1 MTSLRIAFATGLV
14 FVASGCQ
21 APGVAREEFP
31 EDPIA
36 FIFHPEDEARR
47 RAEAYATRPTTA
59 ARSGINIPTVVH
71 MNSFR
76 DYLEEAFGSRAEYDF
91 AGRLSLLNPR
101 SRRVT
106 VLESAQ
112 KGAIPLAWSPDRD
125 RLLFAQRDL
134 GKLQLFEFERDSR
147 VVSQVTGGPDHH
159 PQGCYGPD
167 GWLIAVVAKRASLTE
182 NRSDSTEDQSGSTE
196 NRSARGSL
204 VSRIAVM
211 GPSDALES
219 ISVGPM
225 DGEPA
230 CSPDGTAVAYV
241 RLFSNARSEI
251 WVYSF
256 ADEEPARAIAQGREP
271 AFSPDGEWIVYSRA
285 VGKERALWRIRRD
298 GTGRTRLGRGSGADE
313 YGPAVSP
320 DGSLVVYESVLKNR
334 YRLFVRRFDGTGDS
348 VLFSDG
354 DGTHAVW

>member
-1 MTSLRIAFATGLV
+1 MLV
-14 FVASGCQ
+14 APGCQ
-21 APGVAREEFP
+21 APGVARDEIP
-31 EDPIA
+31 EDPVA

-47 RAEAYATRPTTA
+47 RAEAYAKSGATA
-59 ARSGINIPTVVH
+59 APSGFGVSTVVH
-71 MNSFR
+71 LNSFR
-76 DYLEEAFGSRAEYDF
+76 DYLEETFGSRNAGEF

-101 SRRVT
+101 TRRVT
-106 VLESAQ
+106 VLESAR

-125 RLLFAQRDL
+125 RLLFAQWDL

-147 VVSQVTGGPDHH
+147 VVSQITGGPDHH

-167 GWLIAVVAKRASLTE
+167 GRLVAVIAKQAE
-182 NRSDSTEDQSGSTE
+182 STEDRSG
-196 NRSARGSL
+196 RKKL
-204 VSRIAVM
+204 VSRVAVM
-211 GPSDALES
+211 GPSNAVES
-219 ISVGPM
+219 ISLGPT

-230 CSPDGTAVAYV
+230 CSPDGSAVAYV
-241 RLFSNARSEI
+241 RLLPDARSEI
-251 WVYSF
+251 WIHSF
-256 ADEEPARAIAQGREP
+256 ADKEPARAITQGREP
-271 AFSPDGEWIVYSRA
+271 SFSPDGEWIVYSRA
-285 VGKERALWRIRRD
+285 AGKTLALWRIRRD

-320 DGSLVVYESVLKNR
+320 DGSLVIYESVFKNR

>member
-1 MTSLRIAFATGLV
+1 MTSLRIAFATGLMLV
-14 FVASGCQ
+14 VLGCQ
-21 APGVAREEFP
+21 APGVAREEIP
-31 EDPIA
+31 EAPIA

-47 RAEAYATRPTTA
+47 RAEAYAKRRTTDGP
-59 ARSGINIPTVVH
+59 SGFEIFTVVH
-71 MNSFR
+71 LNSFR
-76 DYLEEAFGSRAEYDF
+76 AYLEEVFGSRDNDEF

-106 VLESAQ
+106 VLESAR

-125 RLLFAQRDL
+125 RLLFAQWDL

-147 VVSQVTGGPDHH
+147 LVSQVTGGPDHH
-159 PQGCYGPD
+159 PQGCYGP
-167 GWLIAVVAKRASLTE
+167 GGRLIAVVAKQAE
-182 NRSDSTEDQSGSTE
+182 STEARSGRE
-196 NRSARGSL
+196 KL
-204 VSRIAVM
+204 ISRIAVM
-211 GPSDALES
+211 GPSDAVEL
-219 ISVGPM
+219 ISLGPM

-230 CSPDGTAVAYV
+230 CSPDGTAVVYV
-241 RLFSNARSEI
+241 RLFPDARSEI
-251 WVYSF
+251 WIHSF
-256 ADEEPARAIAQGREP
+256 AGQEPARAIAQGREP
-271 AFSPDGEWIVYSRA
+271 SFSPDGEWIVYSRV
-285 VGKERALWRIRRD
+285 VGKTLALWRIRRD

-320 DGSLVVYESVLKNR
+320 NGSLVVYESVFRNR